1 MGLTREQVEILENKY
16 ITGLFDQMESEV
28 IADIARRVKK
38 TGRYTETAELMA
50 KVMVEHGYSA
60 ARIQA
65 EVLRYLRADKEFQMA
80 VAENTK
86 AYKQEIQ
93 DIIEETV
100 QKAKEAGKQL
110 IAEAGN
116 MSWNNDL
123 SMWAEHGVDLT
134 KPNALSQLIRAVQ
147 IQTVGELRNLT
158 RTMGFRNTV
167 LGRTG
172 VMEAYQREMDLATLK
187 VATGTWS
194 YDQAVNDCVK
204 RLAESGLRSIDY
216 ANGRSYQLDTAV
228 RMCVRTGAS
237 QLAGRIT
244 EMNVEST
251 GVDLVITSQHVGS
264 RPEHVPWQ
272 NKVFSYSGK
281 HKKYP
286 DFRKETGYGTAG
298 GLKGVNCTHDF
309 HPFWEGIDK
318 VPPDIKEPDPVMVNG
333 KTYDYYQA
341 TQRQRK
347 MERDIRATKR
357 EIEAQKAIDG
367 DPEKLEEL
375 RARLRRQREEYFDFS
390 NKVDIRAKENR
401 LRVISGTSDLKK
413 TSAWKRS
420 RSTQGEADIGKEL
433 EAMIS
438 GAKSKVWDG
447 IQPLPIGRI
456 DTDKRETAVKYF
468 GNQIRRSRTEELYII
483 DKQGNL
489 YYNRGEQD
497 MVSVGTIDLDGCIV
511 LHNHPASNGIVSFGQ
526 DDFNLIR
533 DNPGASYR
541 LVNEEYDYAVE
552 VIKQMDHMTYN
563 QAWIGSLEMYEEMAG
578 DDSQHIVMEYLQREG
593 YIKYD
598 RKRIDGKPET

>member
-1 MGLTREQVEILENKY
+1 MGLTREQIEILGDRY
-16 ITGLFDQMESEV
+16 LTGLFDQMESEV

-60 ARIQA
+60 AKIQA
-65 EVLRYLRADKEFQMA
+65 EVLKFLRADKEFQRV

-123 SMWAEHGVDLT
+123 SMWAEHGVDLK
-134 KPNALSQLIRAVQ
+134 KPNALSQLIRAAQ

-167 LGRTG
+167 LGMTG
-172 VMEAYQREMDLATLK
+172 VMEAYQREIDLATLK

-216 ANGRSYQLDTAV
+216 ESGRSYQLDTAV
-228 RMCVRTGAS
+228 RMCVRTGTS

-244 EMNVEST
+244 EMNLEST

-281 HKKYP
+281 DKKYP

-309 HPFWEGIDK
+309 HPYWKGDK
-318 VPPDIKEPDPVMVNG
+318 IPKDVKEPAPVEVNG
-333 KTYDYYQA
+333 RTYDYYQA
-341 TQRQRK
+341 TQRQRM
-347 MERDIRATKR
+347 MERGIRATKR

-367 DPEKLEEL
+367 NQEKLKEL
-375 RARLRRQREEYFDFS
+375 RARLRRQRAEYSDFS
-390 NKVDIRAKENR
+390 IKVGIREKENR

-413 TSAWKRS
+413 TAAWK
-420 RSTQGEADIGKEL
+420 
-433 EAMIS
+433 
-438 GAKSKVWDG
+438 KSAG
-447 IQPLPIGRI
+447 
-456 DTDKRETAVKYF
+456 TRET
-468 GNQIRRSRTEELYII
+468 SE
-483 DKQGNL
+483 
-489 YYNRGEQD
+489 
-497 MVSVGTIDLDGCIV
+497 
-511 LHNHPASNGIVSFGQ
+511 
-526 DDFNLIR
+526 
-533 DNPGASYR
+533 
-541 LVNEEYDYAVE
+541 
-552 VIKQMDHMTYN
+552 
-563 QAWIGSLEMYEEMAG
+563 
-578 DDSQHIVMEYLQREG
+578 
-593 YIKYD
+593 
-598 RKRIDGKPET
+598 